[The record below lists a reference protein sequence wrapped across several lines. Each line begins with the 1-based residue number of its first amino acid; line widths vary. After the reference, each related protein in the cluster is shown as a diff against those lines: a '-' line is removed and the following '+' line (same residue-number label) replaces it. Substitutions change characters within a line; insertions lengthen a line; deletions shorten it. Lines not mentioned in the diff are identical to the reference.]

1 MAEVEMIRGSDKDFI
16 IRLKDAN
23 EDPIDITGRVL
34 TVFDVSRTLTG
45 RVTAEITDAA
55 AGEMSVHVEGT
66 LPLPLGLHSFRIQ
79 LTAGTASIAVK
90 PIQLRVV

>member
-16 IRLKDAN
+16 IRLKDSLEA
-23 EDPIDITGRVL
+23 PIDITGRVL
-34 TVFDVSRTLTG
+34 TFFDISPTLSG
-45 RVTAEITDAA
+45 RVSGSITDAVN
-55 AGEMSVHVEGT
+55 GEISVHIEGT
-66 LPLPLGLHSFRIQ
+66 IPLSIGLHSFRVQ